1 MRNITESKTATGFLP
16 ASYLKGDP
24 QKAISDL
31 QCPYCVAENDAIG
44 GGVGYAA
51 RYFNHAGELW
61 AVCAVH
67 QVRWYVTREL
77 SLVDRNER
85 LGHPDPG
92 AASKLP
98 EVEVSFASSANGG
111 RCNSFTQERRPSWAI
126 SPTRARHDR
135 PLSEDK
141 KGLA

>member
-1 MRNITESKTATGFLP
+1 MKMSRT
-16 ASYLKGDP
+16 P
-24 QKAISDL
+24 QEAISDL

-44 GGVGYAA
+44 GGVGYAD

-98 EVEVSFASSANGG
+98 EVDGVFRVKRLTAQVQQLHPRTA
-111 RCNSFTQERRPSWAI
+111 TQLSHLADTGPTRPS
-126 SPTRARHDR
+126 
-135 PLSEDK
+135 PLS
-141 KGLA
+141 G

>member
-1 MRNITESKTATGFLP
+1 VHEEGEGWAGNDVNEKTDPNTAHVRAFDAVNPAELGFR
-16 ASYLKGDP
+16 
-24 QKAISDL
+24 
-31 QCPYCVAENDAIG
+31 DAIG
-44 GGVGYAA
+44 GGVGYAD

-77 SLVDRNER
+77 SLVDRSER

-98 EVEVSFASSANGG
+98 EVDGVFRVKRLTAQVQQLHPRTA
-111 RCNSFTQERRPSWAI
+111 TQLSHLADTGPTRPS
-126 SPTRARHDR
+126 
-135 PLSEDK
+135 PLS
-141 KGLA
+141 G

>member
-44 GGVGYAA
+44 GGVGYAD

-98 EVEVSFASSANGG
+98 EVDGVF
-111 RCNSFTQERRPSWAI
+111 RVKR
-126 SPTRARHDR
+126 
-135 PLSEDK
+135 
-141 KGLA
+141 

>member
-1 MRNITESKTATGFLP
+1 MTMSRT
-16 ASYLKGDP
+16 P
-24 QKAISDL
+24 QEAISDL

-51 RYFNHAGELW
+51 RYFNHAGDLW

-77 SLVDRNER
+77 SLVDRSER
-85 LGHPDPG
+85 LGHPDPE

-98 EVEVSFASSANGG
+98 EVDGIFRVK
-111 RCNSFTQERRPSWAI
+111 R
-126 SPTRARHDR
+126 
-135 PLSEDK
+135 
-141 KGLA
+141 